1 MESKLV
7 KVENGYVL
15 MVDNIM
21 HATDNDK
28 LSLKNCQEIEKGYD
42 LDELACNEIGIDISV
57 INHIDN
63 KVIENDSVST
73 PIHEAG
79 ALGAGLYHRVKGFE
93 IGFQKALEL
102 LGDKKFS
109 EKELTMLFAYGHQ
122 IGMNTILA
130 IQSQHSPQPMPKPDS
145 DKLRDELIQSLQ
157 QTEWD
162 VEIETIEYG
171 LGNDENG
178 RPVFETRNIL
188 DADGCLIL
196 KRKWNEHTS

>member
-28 LSLKNCQEIEKGYD
+28 LSLKNCQAIENGYD
-42 LDELACNEIGIDISV
+42 LDELTKKEFPLLELT
-57 INHIDN
+57 NHSSDSY
-63 KVIENDSVST
+63 VEEENLQL
-73 PIHEAG
+73 
-79 ALGAGLYHRVKGFE
+79 LGHRKTY
-93 IGFQKALEL
+93 IKAFQKALEL

-109 EKELTMLFAYGHQ
+109 ENELTMLFAYGHQ